1 MASFSVGATTLEA
14 IVDWFDAEVKT
25 CGCWAIFHIKN
36 PYSQYEGG
44 SIDEARE
51 KLLTVLQRIA
61 ASPDHSTQIFTLH
74 TYAAKKKGPFT
85 YNDEK
90 AAVNSFR
97 FRDPMATVG
106 QAPASEYYLHNL
118 AGEMAALRSEI
129 SALKA
134 EKVNEE
140 EEEEEESQED
150 KIAGLLGAA
159 TQFMNIPFIANI
171 LNNISGMGQNNQGQK
186 IITNLSGVDP
196 ADADRAARYQYV
208 EILLQKGVKPEHLR
222 KLAEM
227 PTAKIKSLLL
237 ML

>member
-1 MASFSVGATTLEA
+1 
-14 IVDWFDAEVKT
+14 
-25 CGCWAIFHIKN
+25 
-36 PYSQYEGG
+36 
-44 SIDEARE
+44 
-51 KLLTVLQRIA
+51 
-61 ASPDHSTQIFTLH
+61 
-74 TYAAKKKGPFT
+74 
-85 YNDEK
+85 
-90 AAVNSFR
+90 
-97 FRDPMATVG
+97 
-106 QAPASEYYLHNL
+106 
-118 AGEMAALRSEI
+118 MAALRSEI

-140 EEEEEESQED
+140 EEEEEESEED
-150 KIAGLLGAA
+150 KIAGLLGTV

-196 ADADRAARYQYV
+196 VDADRAACYQYV

-237 ML
+237 TL